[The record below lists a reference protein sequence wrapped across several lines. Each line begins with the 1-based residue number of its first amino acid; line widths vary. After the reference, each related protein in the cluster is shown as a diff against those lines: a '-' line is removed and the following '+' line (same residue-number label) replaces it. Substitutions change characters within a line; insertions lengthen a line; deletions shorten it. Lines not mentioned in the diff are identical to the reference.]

1 MKKRI
6 DRIISIFS
14 ERDLGIVPGSLAYSF
29 FLAVIPILSLLFYF
43 LSTFHIP
50 MDSLQSFLNNT
61 FPPSVVEFFQPV
73 FTTEITTSSFITLW
87 LSVIVMTNG
96 CNAIVRASNTI
107 YGFDNANV
115 IRRLVKSLILAII
128 LIVLIGFLLIVP
140 LFGKNIID
148 LISMFTSFIKN
159 HQQLIDTLYAIL
171 RIPVSLLFMFIIIK
185 LIYYIA
191 PDEKVA
197 MKYVN
202 KGALFTTI
210 TWLVTTILFSYYI
223 NNIARFDLVYGN
235 LATIVV
241 LLFYFYILAYVFV
254 IGLFINRD
262 NASKGIEKTN
272 TIKLEEIRQKV
283 KENK

>member
-50 MDSLQSFLNNT
+50 MDYLQSFLNNT